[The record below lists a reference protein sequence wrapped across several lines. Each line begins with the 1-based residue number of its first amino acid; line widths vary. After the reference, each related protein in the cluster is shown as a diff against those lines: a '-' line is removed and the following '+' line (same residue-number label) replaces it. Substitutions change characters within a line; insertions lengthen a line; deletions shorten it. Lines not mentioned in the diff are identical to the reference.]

1 MKKIITILL
10 AAIALNA
17 HSQSFQPK
25 AGQTL
30 NSYYKPHIVNII
42 DTILSWQLQC
52 KHLVYIIL
60 Y

>member
-1 MKKIITILL
+1 MSYVISFRIFGKLL
-10 AAIALNA
+10 CRLFVLE
-17 HSQSFQPK
+17 Q

-30 NSYYKPHIVNII
+30 NSYYKSRIVNIM